1 MRHIATLKLV
11 SDSDEE
17 LESDVFLPN
26 QPDDNLAKVEKTL
39 SSPYTDA
46 AVLVGKIL
54 VAACVC
60 CALYSI
66 IRHDSSTSAMGDIDD
81 YLP

>member
-17 LESDVFLPN
+17 LENDVFLPE
-26 QPDDNLAKVEKTL
+26 QPNHNN
-39 SSPYTDA
+39 A
-46 AVLVGKIL
+46 AILVGKML
-54 VAACVC
+54 VVACVC

-66 IRHDSSTSAMGDIDD
+66 IRHDGSTSTMGNVDD
-81 YLP
+81 YLTWH